1 MCCAPERRSLRW
13 NALSVSPVFFFF
25 LPHSRLVVFVGA
37 EDDDYALVI
46 DCKAIG
52 VHAICHST
60 DIYRR
65 PCIYCQL
72 SDPSQEPCEDV
83 AFASEDDF
91 SVEDS
96 TAFLSEVLFSPESEE
111 TRTLFTSVLK

>member
-1 MCCAPERRSLRW
+1 M
-13 NALSVSPVFFFF
+13 VFI
-25 LPHSRLVVFVGA
+25 GA
-37 EDDDYALVI
+37 QNDDYALVI

-60 DIYRR
+60 DIYKR

-72 SDPSQEPCEDV
+72 SDPNQEQWGEI

-91 SVEDS
+91 TVEDS
-96 TAFLSEVLFSPESEE
+96 IASLSEVLFSPDNED
-111 TRTLFTSVLK
+111 TCTLFGSPLK

>member
-1 MCCAPERRSLRW
+1 MFIGGES
-13 NALSVSPVFFFF
+13 
-25 LPHSRLVVFVGA
+25 
-37 EDDDYALVI
+37 DDYALVI

-60 DIYRR
+60 EIYKR

-72 SDPSQEPCEDV
+72 SDPSQDQWRDV

-96 TAFLSEVLFSPESEE
+96 TASLPEVLFSPESEE
-111 TRTLFTSVLK
+111 TCTPFRCLFK

>member
-1 MCCAPERRSLRW
+1 MTPGR
-13 NALSVSPVFFFF
+13 NAVSVSPVF
-25 LPHSRLVVFVGA
+25 LVYLLHSRLVVFIGA
-37 EDDDYALVI
+37 ENDDYALVI

-60 DIYRR
+60 DIYKR

-72 SDPSQEPCEDV
+72 SDPNQEQWGEV

-91 SVEDS
+91 TVEDS
-96 TAFLSEVLFSPESEE
+96 TASLSEVLFSPDNED
-111 TRTLFTSVLK
+111 TCTLFGSPLK